1 MNNYQSIG
9 FTLYHSFIH
18 QHEVKVT
25 EPNKVKR
32 TLLSK
37 FIYTIIPKLT
47 SEIVLNPFMIKYRK
61 SYKKGVHT
69 VRSVQPFYKILLT
82 LFFSSILLS
91 LFVCLYPPIQG
102 EPAFMMFYTPI
113 FFVYYFIFAVPLQL
127 LFSLQPKAFHPL
139 YLAAYLLI
147 AMIVMLFVMDG
158 MESSTSLPIM
168 IVSSLIYWTCDSFIH
183 QRSIKK
189 TPNV

>member
-1 MNNYQSIG
+1 MLSFAQAAVTNSETVRRAAPNHFVTFIRSSLFLNVMNNYLSIG

-25 EPNKVKR
+25 EPNKGKR

-37 FIYTIIPKLT
+37 FIYILIPKLT
-47 SEIVLNPFMIKYRK
+47 SEIVLDPFMIKYRK

-113 FFVYYFIFAVPLQL
+113 FLFI
-127 LFSLQPKAFHPL
+127 
-139 YLAAYLLI
+139 I
-147 AMIVMLFVMDG
+147 
-158 MESSTSLPIM
+158 
-168 IVSSLIYWTCDSFIH
+168 SSLRYLYSCCFLYSPRLFILF
-183 QRSIKK
+183 I
-189 TPNV
+189 